1 MLKASLLFLL
11 TFSLLA
17 PPAGAAGRPEG
28 TSNQAGTVDA
38 AALREEVK
46 GFLAAELAA
55 HLSDIKSLDP
65 PPERVL
71 GSGSSGEYTWGTWAR
86 ALAAYA
92 EMSGERTL
100 AGRDI
105 AREVGRVGLLEE
117 RLGSTRFSQ
126 LYCVLALRHFGR
138 DLERNAVW
146 QSLTEDEKVRWRKL
160 LDVSAF
166 YDAKEQKVINLPEN
180 YLGVAARIASVSYQ
194 LGLLKD

>member
-1 MLKASLLFLL
+1 MNDMLKASLLLLL
-11 TFSLLA
+11 TFPLLV
-17 PPAGAAGRPEG
+17 PPAGAAGRQKVS
-28 TSNQAGTVDA
+28 SNEPATVDA

-46 GFLAAELAA
+46 DFLGAEVAA
-55 HLSDIKSLDP
+55 HLADIRSLDSQ
-65 PPERVL
+65 PERVL
-71 GSGSSGEYTWGTWAR
+71 GAGSTGEYTWGTWAR

-138 DLERNAVW
+138 DLEHNAVW
-146 QSLTEDEKVRWRKL
+146 QSLTEDERARWRKL

-166 YDAKEQKVINLPEN
+166 YDAKAQ
-180 YLGVAARIASVSYQ
+180 
-194 LGLLKD
+194 